1 MDYNI
6 FNFYFILNARKKF
19 DSGYHPSNAYKKN
32 KKIKMIGFSLTHG
45 SEQTGFSIQVL
56 MPYFH
61 HRLRGRKKAMKSSLN
76 EINLKVSV

>member
-6 FNFYFILNARKKF
+6 FNYYFILNARKKF
-19 DSGYHPSNAYKKN
+19 DSSYHPSTYDAYKK
-32 KKIKMIGFSLTHG
+32 KKMIGFSLTHG